1 MSSPMIR
8 IVITAAAF
16 EAIAAKDNGDGT
28 MTGRSP
34 AIVTDH
40 LKGMNFPASKDDLL
54 AKARDTGAG
63 QDVLEV
69 LESFPDEKFNSM
81 ADVIKAYRDSD
92 QAPQTGII
100 GRKP

>member
-1 MSSPMIR
+1 MIR
-8 IVITAAAF
+8 VAAATS
-16 EAIAAKDNGDGT
+16 EANRGKHNGDGI
-28 MTGRSP
+28 MPRRSP

-63 QDVLEV
+63 QDVLEA
-69 LESFPDEKFNSM
+69 LESFPDKDFDSM
-81 ADVIKAYRDSD
+81 ADVVKTYQDSD

-100 GRKP
+100 DRKA

>member
-1 MSSPMIR
+1 
-8 IVITAAAF
+8 
-16 EAIAAKDNGDGT
+16 

-40 LKGMNFPASKDDLL
+40 LKGMDFPASKEDLL

-69 LESFPDEKFNSM
+69 LESFPDKDFDSM
-81 ADVIKAYRDSD
+81 ADVIKAYQDSD